1 MQKAVFK
8 ARRMSHA
15 GTLLVALIAL
25 VGCQTT
31 DITTATSDF
40 FSTLTN
46 ASETSGTA
54 PATKRAASGESTAA
68 SATPENTIKK
78 SPYKWGLLT
87 LLVGGGGPSG
97 DDWYLFVYPT
107 ANTQNFVGVNGP
119 MLTIANTHSVQLW
132 PGDYRVIV
140 RHNTVDKFDKVVTI
154 SAGETLRLTGE
165 YGYFSNSVESER
177 FPFYNENQL
186 LLATVLNRAEDI
198 FLPVVVAWSGQW
210 KFEFFGPQ
218 LNGEV
223 NGPGPVRI
231 SKDGNEEARIIEAEV
246 TPESITGTFELSDG
260 GRFEGSFDQSEFRLD
275 PSPIVKWKNGE
286 TFEGTFDVVVPK
298 SGKLTRRS
306 GSVWEGEIAKG
317 NPTGKGRMTAPDG
330 HWVEYDNYEMKENF
344 IGLRPCG
351 SVSQPDGTCPY
362 YKGKELASEAELNAK
377 IAEDKR
383 LAEIE
388 RQKREEQRKAQMA
401 AAAAAA
407 EAQRKA
413 AAEQAAR
420 EAAMPQK
427 ADDCTTATGTFSA
440 DGNLTT
446 YTMNGS
452 GSGSGHFRQFTYGGG
467 AQYQFDID
475 FRFDT
480 TPDSITFQYD
490 EGIYRDASSG
500 AVLQRTS
507 IPGGSARC
515 SFNGRILTIDGK
527 EFVQN

>member
-8 ARRMSHA
+8 ARRLSHA

-54 PATKRAASGESTAA
+54 PETKQAASGESNTASAMLAA
-68 SATPENTIKK
+68 SKLR
-78 SPYKWGLLT
+78 WGVLSFQID
-87 LLVGGGGPSG
+87 P
-97 DDWYLFVYPT
+97 
-107 ANTQNFVGVNGP
+107 NGP
-119 MLTIANTHSVQLW
+119 TPDYWNIFFTGSTDNPNFKPFSGTMLSAGQRQIAQLW
-132 PGDYRVIV
+132 PGTYMIRIEHHGVLMFEGPIV
-140 RHNTVDKFDKVVTI
+140 VE
-154 SAGETLRLTGE
+154 AGMMVLIEGK
-165 YGYFSNSVESER
+165 YGYFKNTIEQSSQAIYVEML
-177 FPFYNENQL
+177 PPANKT
-186 LLATVLNRAEDI
+186 ATIGNLYAPIVLQRGNGWQFEYRGEQSRGEIPTGGKGIVGIRKEGEEIVKITKADI
-198 FLPVVVAWSGQW
+198 QPT
-210 KFEFFGPQ
+210 E
-218 LNGEV
+218 
-223 NGPGPVRI
+223 I
-231 SKDGNEEARIIEAEV
+231 S
-246 TPESITGTFELSDG
+246 GTFILPDG
-260 GRFEGSFDQSEFRLD
+260 GETEGRIDRETIEFT
-275 PSPIVKWKNGE
+275 PSGKTKWIDGK
-286 TFEGTFDVVVPK
+286 TFEGDYEAGVPK
-298 SGKLTRRS
+298 SGTLNMPDGTQ
-306 GSVWEGEIAKG
+306 WEGSLDKSE
-317 NPTGKGRMTAPDG
+317 PDGKGRLTQKDG
-330 HWVEYDNYEMKENF
+330 RWLDLENYDDLASLT
-344 IGLRPCG
+344 GTVPCG
-351 SVSQPDGTCPY
+351 SGSGTTSTCSY
-362 YKGKELASEAELNAK
+362 FHGREVASESELNK
-377 IAEDKR
+377 LIAEDKR

-388 RQKREEQRKAQMA
+388 RQKREEQRKAEMA

-413 AAEQAAR
+413 AAEQAAH